1 MEMDKG
7 VNRIKDTTYIID
19 TSKSLDDINAALKKW
34 VLKNTDLLM
43 IKISFHKSEG

>member
-34 VLKNTDLLM
+34 VPRESVRFGRW
-43 IKISFHKSEG
+43 I